1 LPHSE
6 ISALQHSD
14 LNTFLYADV
23 GTEQNDMTLH
33 VMSVLARL
41 GMDPWTEAERLA
53 NLPIEEAVGTLSR
66 AVSAA
71 LRGTPSMLKPDVES
85 VARRLIAL
93 LPDRTA
99 LGGAQVLPGRGMAYQ
114 RTVVWILLAG
124 GIFLAVNLLA
134 SWL

>member
-6 ISALQHSD
+6 IFALQHSD
-14 LNTFLYADV
+14 LNAFLYADV

-53 NLPIEEAVGTLSR
+53 NLPIEEAVGWLTG

-71 LRGTPSMLKPDVES
+71 LRGTASMSKPDVES
-85 VARRLIAL
+85 VARRLISL
-93 LPDRTA
+93 LPNRIA
-99 LGGAQVLPGRGMAYQ
+99 GGGAQVLPGRGIAYQ
-114 RTVVWILLAG
+114 RIAVWILLAG
-124 GIFLAVNLLA
+124 GTLLAVSLLA
-134 SWL
+134 RWL